1 MTVDERARH
10 QLHQRLREVLGA
22 DEAGILMASLPPAGY
37 SELATKTDLR
47 RLKEELRLK
56 MDADKQELRAEMQQM
71 GRSLTLSLVTMMTIL
86 NGIVFTALTFVF
98 R

>member
-1 MTVDERARH
+1 MDVYERSRL
-10 QLHQRLREVLGA
+10 QLHQRLREVLGPE
-22 DEAGILMASLPPAGY
+22 EAGILMASLPPAGY
-37 SELATKTDLR
+37 TELATKTDLR
-47 RLKEELRLK
+47 RLKEELQLK

-71 GRSLTLSLVTMMTIL
+71 GRSLTLSLVTMMTIM